1 MSKALKINKGIE
13 EGITDLLESLLQ
25 SEKIKGVFTLKKMN
39 EDGAV
44 AYSLISSPEELKK
57 AVPLY
62 PFMPVNAGSVLSSF
76 TLREATEEPI
86 AAVLRPCE
94 LRAFIELVKRAQ
106 SSLENILLISLT
118 CGGVYPLESL
128 KNGDLKSHRSSYW
141 EKVKM
146 AEIDPKTRVTC
157 QTCEEFV
164 PQLSDMTVAAVGMK
178 DMDKECFIL
187 LNTPKGEEYAANAPG
202 NTVSETAANGNIEKL
217 QKSREENNFA

>member
-106 SSLENILLISLT
+106 SSLENILLIEGIS
-118 CGGVYPLESL
+118 
-128 KNGDLKSHRSSYW
+128 
-141 EKVKM
+141 
-146 AEIDPKTRVTC
+146 
-157 QTCEEFV
+157 
-164 PQLSDMTVAAVGMK
+164 
-178 DMDKECFIL
+178 
-187 LNTPKGEEYAANAPG
+187 
-202 NTVSETAANGNIEKL
+202 
-217 QKSREENNFA
+217 